1 MTRSECLGLWV
12 KVRVSTISVIV
23 RVIIYLSEETLAPS
37 ENAQILATWLI
48 EFHDKTTED
57 RTKGR
62 QDKPNNKAG
71 RTKGEKMVLKRLYL
85 IGS

>member
-1 MTRSECLGLWV
+1 MVSRISVRVRVLGLG
-12 KVRVSTISVIV
+12 RVGG
-23 RVIIYLSEETLAPS
+23 IIYLSEETLAPS

-62 QDKPNNKAG
+62 LDKPNNKVG
-71 RTKGEKMVLKRLYL
+71 RTKDEER
-85 IGS
+85 